1 MSGTETNQLRTDH
14 LVSILVSA
22 TLVLSHVVISFINS
36 AVRFCF
42 CGVDLEKP
50 DFMSRQI
57 TFGKM
62 MSGPAHTLPLRNII
76 DIGAYYNPIHLFLSP
91 EVCPESVVVIEPIL
105 DPLSVMV
112 PCSSVT
118 PTSATTT
125 NAATVSTNGNK
136 NKQTHIMFL
145 PITFKHYMTISN
157 LLPTPETVVCIGCD
171 SHYGPSRKMLETAF
185 PRPYTLYLEYPSEY
199 VHNAPFKK
207 MNGEDKGEELTFIR
221 KFQPKTNE
229 TQYTKRVMKII
240 EYTKV

>member
-1 MSGTETNQLRTDH
+1 MCTIFIALNNKFIPRYGYYFVLTIDH
-14 LVSILVSA
+14 LLLL
-22 TLVLSHVVISFINS
+22 T
-36 AVRFCF
+36 
-42 CGVDLEKP
+42 DLEKP

-62 MSGPAHTLPLRNII
+62 MSSPGQSHPLRNVI

-91 EVCPESVVVIEPIL
+91 ELCPETVMVIEPIL
-105 DPLSVMV
+105 DPLSVRV
-112 PCSSVT
+112 PCAV
-118 PTSATTT
+118 PA
-125 NAATVSTNGNK
+125 AATGASASSSSGAN
-136 NKQTHIMFL
+136 THTHVMFL
-145 PITFKHYMTISN
+145 PITFKHYMSVAGS
-157 LLPTPETVVCIGCD
+157 LPRPESVVCIGCD
-171 SHYGPSRKMLETAF
+171 SHYGPSRKMLESAF

-240 EYTKV
+240 VYSKV

>member
-1 MSGTETNQLRTDH
+1 MALIFHNNTYL
-14 LVSILVSA
+14 A
-22 TLVLSHVVISFINS
+22 
-36 AVRFCF
+36 
-42 CGVDLEKP
+42 DLEKP

-62 MSGPAHTLPLRNII
+62 MSTPGHSHPLRHVI

-91 EVCPESVVVIEPIL
+91 EVCPETVMVIEPIL
-105 DPLSVMV
+105 DPLSVLV
-112 PCSSVT
+112 PCAAA
-118 PTSATTT
+118 SAAAPAGSTGGSAAKNT
-125 NAATVSTNGNK
+125 N
-136 NKQTHIMFL
+136 THVLFL
-145 PITFKHYMTISN
+145 PITFKHYMTVAGT
-157 LLPTPETVVCIGCD
+157 LPRPESVVCIGCD

-185 PRPYTLYLEYPSEY
+185 LRPYTLYLEYPSEY

-240 EYTKV
+240 VYSKV